1 MNETQVVAALL
12 QYYKGQGMDLH
23 YVLDDPVF
31 SKLSLRGKID
41 SIKAHAQEIVE
52 GTSPGFNKIDRLAL
66 VRRAGLLGATGAMNG
81 AMVGASLGALAKT
94 SPFFPA
100 VFGAVTG
107 LGMGGVSALIEQ
119 RESVNRKHAVIDQ
132 LQRVVNEPT
141 DGNAVGALSAGG
153 VYGMQAASKHEAY
166 AALRNIAHDM
176 TGQHSLTDK
185 IKTHFERVNAQTPQV
200 Q

>member
-52 GTSPGFNKIDRLAL
+52 GTSPGFNKIDRNAL
-66 VRRAGLLGATGAMNG
+66 VRRAGLMAATGALNG

-100 VFGAVTG
+100 VFGAATG
-107 LGMGGVSALIEQ
+107 LGMGGISAMIE
-119 RESVNRKHAVIDQ
+119 RRDSVNRKHAIIDQ
-132 LQRVVNEPT
+132 LQRVANDPT

-153 VYGMQAASKHEAY
+153 VYGMQSASKHEAY
-166 AALRNIAHDM
+166 TALRNVAHTM
-176 TGQHSLTDK
+176 TSQHTLSDK
-185 IKTHFERVNAQTPQV
+185 LRAHFERVQAQTPQV
-200 Q
+200 